1 MEDTEVQQ
9 VAKPE
14 AQQLCLTVQAF
25 GRSLATLLS
34 VLQSTPLQSATTPSS
49 DEESGDEKSAFPDS
63 IWRQSTQLQQQFQEI
78 LATID
83 NNDLEP
89 AVEMQLRPLQ
99 TESHRRLRLLSIEAM
114 RLRTAKQ
121 PATVEKT
128 RSQLSAHVSQLLQ
141 FAQAMATEV
150 CSSET

>member
-1 MEDTEVQQ
+1 MMEDIEVQQ
-9 VAKPE
+9 VAQPE

-25 GRSLATLLS
+25 GRSLTTLLS
-34 VLQSTPLQSATTPSS
+34 ALQSTPLQSATAPSS
-49 DEESGDEKSAFPDS
+49 DEELALPDS
-63 IWRQSTQLQQQFQEI
+63 VWRQSNQLQQQFQEI

-99 TESHRRLRLLSIEAM
+99 TESHRRLRLLIIEAM

-150 CSSET
+150 CSSETLPC